1 MHIGFVAPESPFESG
16 RGMGIASYLR
26 AVVPE
31 LIRRGHR
38 VTVIAG
44 AVQSSI
50 ARESSEALRVV
61 HVRLPNLH
69 WYLGKLGRCT
79 DPAVLPMRQLEWSLT
94 FARVA
99 RHMFSTDPVDVI
111 ESAETG
117 ALLLSRIAP
126 LIIRLHGSDHVFRR
140 YTGAPVH
147 IGSKLNHRMELNAW
161 RRATALT
168 SPSHFQ
174 RTEALRAIGGACRVE
189 VVPNPIALD
198 IIDEGYHRNQ
208 QISVDVSPMVLYTG
222 RLAPVKGTE
231 VLLEAARIVCN
242 LMPATRIVLIGPWQM
257 ADPPERW
264 GLRRRDYPA
273 AAGISWLGPMPWQHL
288 AEWYRRAQVFV
299 MPSFFESFGIACLEA
314 MAFSVPVVATR
325 AGGLPEVVEDGIS
338 GLLVP
343 PGDPQSLA
351 EAIITLLNDPAQR
364 SRMGVAGHER
374 VLESFT
380 PDCVVSQME
389 TIYRAALIV

>member
-1 MHIGFVAPESPFESG
+1 
-16 RGMGIASYLR
+16 
-26 AVVPE
+26 
-31 LIRRGHR
+31 
-38 VTVIAG
+38 
-44 AVQSSI
+44 
-50 ARESSEALRVV
+50 
-61 HVRLPNLH
+61 
-69 WYLGKLGRCT
+69 
-79 DPAVLPMRQLEWSLT
+79 
-94 FARVA
+94 
-99 RHMFSTDPVDVI
+99 
-111 ESAETG
+111 
-117 ALLLSRIAP
+117 
-126 LIIRLHGSDHVFRR
+126 
-140 YTGAPVH
+140 
-147 IGSKLNHRMELNAW
+147 
-161 RRATALT
+161 
-168 SPSHFQ
+168 
-174 RTEALRAIGGACRVE
+174 
-189 VVPNPIALD
+189 
-198 IIDEGYHRNQ
+198 
-208 QISVDVSPMVLYTG
+208 
-222 RLAPVKGTE
+222 
-231 VLLEAARIVCN
+231 
-242 LMPATRIVLIGPWQM
+242 M